1 MSAPT
6 EDEIQTQISQV
17 VWIFEQILLFLQT
30 NTPNFEGEYEEFVLT
45 DLKGDFAP
53 LSVPPMDDLRASLSA
68 LLGTGVV
75 RSVLDPLLLEYG
87 KQQAFPE
94 TDPEDILDR
103 LLVYF
108 AEGSERVLQR
118 TFVYGAVS
126 MGGGNTGDGTVNRLT
141 KDRYAFFL
149 ENATAEVKT
158 LRCTSDRNSGANVH
172 QEVFEVRGIDIPRDF
187 VAGIVG
193 EDRIGEIAGL
203 SADDSLEIINNP
215 SFHLFEGTA
224 ATPTAITSWTV
235 TTSIGN
241 FVVVLTDRYR
251 DAVHEGDDAAS
262 LRIEANDK
270 ITQLLTV
277 VRPTLDPLVPY
288 YCQIAFKRESSCD
301 GTLTIRV
308 GANSKAV
315 ALSAQSGWVV
325 LRLDLDEKL
334 FLRGFNAT
342 TLDIE
347 VELSGRTTGT
357 LLVDDL
363 IIAPMTLFD
372 GTYLA
377 LVGGEMPFL
386 VEDAATITDT
396 IASDSILQRWLWRAY
411 NKMLPHDTT
420 ASTNVTWL
428 DPS

>member
-17 VWIFEQILLFLQT
+17 VWIFEQILLFLKT

-53 LSVPPMDDLRASLSA
+53 LSVGPMDDLRASLSA
-68 LLGTGVV
+68 VISAGVV

-87 KQQAFPE
+87 KQQNFPE
-94 TDPEDILDR
+94 TEPDDIFDR

-108 AEGSERVLQR
+108 AEGSERVAR
-118 TFVYGAVS
+118 RAFTYGAVS
-126 MGGGNTGDGTVNRLT
+126 MGGGNTGDGTINRLT
-141 KDRYAFFL
+141 LDRYAHAI
-149 ENATAEVKT
+149 EAATPETKT
-158 LRCTSDRNSGANVH
+158 LRCISDRNSGTQVH
-172 QEVFEVRGIDIPRDF
+172 QELFEIRGVDIPRDF

-193 EDRIGEIAGL
+193 EDRVGAISGL

-224 ATPTAITSWTV
+224 AVPTAITNWAV

-251 DAVHEGDDAAS
+251 DAVHEGDDFAS
-262 LRIEANDK
+262 LRFEDNDK

-288 YCQIAFKRESSCD
+288 YCQIAFKRENSCD

-315 ALSAQSGWVV
+315 TLSAQSGWNV

-347 VELSGRTTGT
+347 VELASRTTGEV
-357 LLVDDL
+357 LVDDL
-363 IIAPMTLFD
+363 IIAPMTRFD
-372 GTYLA
+372 GTYYA
-377 LVGGEMPFL
+377 LVGGEIPFL
-386 VEDAATITDT
+386 VEDAATIADS
-396 IASDSILQRWLWRAY
+396 ISSDSINQRWFWRAY
-411 NKMLPHDTT
+411 DKYLPHATGG
-420 ASTNVTWL
+420 SITWP
-428 DPS
+428 DPT